1 MWPAAECSALAHRE
15 PSGTHPR
22 DRLPILWVSLA
33 QSPSL
38 KVDPTLASTPTK
50 SLTVTK
56 AKWSRSG
63 APASSP
69 TAGENSGQ
77 GSLLRRASL
86 SLWEGLA
93 LTAFTRIGLRH
104 KRAHRRRRE
113 QAEFWPPRAY
123 PLLWSMPPLLSASCF
138 RPYHRYLMSP
148 GRLPNQAMAAGRCRF
163 HPMWGM
169 QQLAFAGSN
178 QTENRPD
185 RSTPKSYERKHHG

>member
-69 TAGENSGQ
+69 MAGENSGQ
-77 GSLLRRASL
+77 RQPALACLLVSVGGP
-86 SLWEGLA
+86 SVN
-93 LTAFTRIGLRH
+93 RI
-104 KRAHRRRRE
+104 
-113 QAEFWPPRAY
+113 Q
-123 PLLWSMPPLLSASCF
+123 
-138 RPYHRYLMSP
+138 
-148 GRLPNQAMAAGRCRF
+148 
-163 HPMWGM
+163 
-169 QQLAFAGSN
+169 
-178 QTENRPD
+178 PD
-185 RSTPKSYERKHHG
+185 RFET

>member
-38 KVDPTLASTPTK
+38 KVDPTFASTPTK

-86 SLWEGLA
+86 SLSWEMRISPNVGDA
-93 LTAFTRIGLRH
+93 TACLR
-104 KRAHRRRRE
+104 RVE
-113 QAEFWPPRAY
+113 SDGEP
-123 PLLWSMPPLLSASCF
+123 S
-138 RPYHRYLMSP
+138 
-148 GRLPNQAMAAGRCRF
+148 
-163 HPMWGM
+163 
-169 QQLAFAGSN
+169 
-178 QTENRPD
+178 
-185 RSTPKSYERKHHG
+185 